1 MRILL
6 AEDNP
11 VNQRVAAAILTRAG
25 HRVDTVANGIEA
37 INAVKTVTYDV
48 ILMDV
53 QMPEMDGVAATK
65 VIRAFAGEKRNIP
78 IIAITANAM
87 AGDREE
93 YLEAGMNDYL
103 PKPFKPNELLTAIDR
118 RMNESQPS
126 HDMPIRGIG

>member
-1 MRILL
+1 M
-6 AEDNP
+6 
-11 VNQRVAAAILTRAG
+11 VA
-25 HRVDTVANGIEA
+25 VANGIEA
-37 INAVKTVTYDV
+37 VNAVKTLNYDV

-65 VIRAFAGEKRNIP
+65 AIRAFGGDKRNIP

-103 PKPFKPNELLTAIDR
+103 PKPFKPNELLGAIDR
-118 RMNESQPS
+118 WMNESQPTC
-126 HDMPIRGIG
+126 DLPIRGVG